1 MVARTAVPRPTV
13 VHTGVKTAGEGRRGG
28 RIDRPYWVQY
38 CCARTHLVPL
48 VSLGSR
54 RRDSKAAAAVATAL
68 RNLKTMTQT
77 MALATMA
84 PRLRRRE

>member
-1 MVARTAVPRPTV
+1 MVVARTAVPRPTV
-13 VHTGVKTAGEGRRGG
+13 VHTGVKTAGKGRRGG

-48 VSLGSR
+48 VSR

>member
-13 VHTGVKTAGEGRRGG
+13 VHTGVKTAGKGRGW
-28 RIDRPYWVQY
+28 RIGRPYWVQY

-48 VSLGSR
+48 VSR

-77 MALATMA
+77 TVLPMVLATMA
-84 PRLRRRE
+84 PRLRRRK